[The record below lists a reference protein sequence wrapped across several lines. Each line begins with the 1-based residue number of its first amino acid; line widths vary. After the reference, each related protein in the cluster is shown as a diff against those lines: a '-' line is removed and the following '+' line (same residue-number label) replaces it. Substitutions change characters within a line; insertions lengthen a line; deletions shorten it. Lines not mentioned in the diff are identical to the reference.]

1 MTRRAR
7 IVCTLGPASQS
18 LETIRGM
25 IGAGMDVARLNFSHG
40 EHGDHRA
47 SFDAVRAAS
56 KGVRRAVAVMADL
69 QGPKIRLGRFRGG
82 FTELVPGAEFRI
94 TTEEVVGD
102 ATRAS
107 TTYAELARDVKPGDM
122 LLIDDGRVRLEV
134 LDTDGRE
141 LRARVIEGGPISDNK
156 GINLPGSSI
165 SSPALTPKDVE
176 DLRFALSMGVDAVA
190 VSFVRRGED
199 AEPARKVMHEVG
211 RSVPLVAKIET
222 AKGVEHLEEILK
234 SFDGMM
240 VARGDLG
247 VELPLEH
254 VPLIQKETLRRAR
267 ALARPTIVATQMLE
281 SMIHQA
287 RPTRAEASD
296 VANAVLDGADALML
310 SAETA
315 VGDYP
320 VAAVSTMA
328 RLIETAEAHGLAG
341 LRPRESLANTPQEAI
356 AAGAVRVAHDLG
368 ARALAAYTQS
378 GSTVRSI
385 ASHRGVI
392 PLVAFTPD
400 EEVSRQLA
408 LVWGVETFVMRAVE
422 GTDDLV
428 EQVNRAML
436 EMVGCGAGELV
447 VIVAGTPPGRR
458 GGTNMLR
465 VHRLA

>member
-18 LETIRGM
+18 LETIGGM

-40 EHGDHRA
+40 EHEEHRA
-47 SFDAVRAAS
+47 TYDVVRAAS
-56 KGVRRAVAVMADL
+56 TGLRRPIGIMADL

-82 FTELVPGAEFRI
+82 SAELIPGAEFRI
-94 TTEEVVGD
+94 TTEDVLGD

-107 TTYAELARDVKPGDM
+107 TTYAELARDVKPGDA
-122 LLIDDGRVRLEV
+122 LLIDDGRLRLEV
-134 LDTDGRE
+134 LATDGRE
-141 LRARVIEGGPISDNK
+141 LRARVIEGGAVSDNK
-156 GINLPGSSI
+156 GINLPGSTI
-165 SSPALTPKDVE
+165 SSPALTPKDID

-199 AEPARKVMHEVG
+199 AEPARKVMDQVG

-222 AKGVEHLEEILK
+222 AKGVERLEEILK

-247 VELPLEH
+247 VELPLED
-254 VPLIQKETLRRAR
+254 VPLIQKEALRRAR
-267 ALARPTIVATQMLE
+267 ALVRPTIVATQMLE
-281 SMIHQA
+281 SMIHQP

-315 VGDYP
+315 VGEYP

-341 LRPRESLANTPQEAI
+341 LPARESLANTPQEAI
-356 AAGAVRVAHDLG
+356 AAGAVRVAKDLG

-378 GSTVRSI
+378 GSTARSI
-385 ASHRGVI
+385 ASHRGLI

-400 EEVSRQLA
+400 EEVRRQLA
-408 LVWGVETFVMRAVE
+408 LVWGVETFVVQPVE

-428 EQVNRAML
+428 ERVNRAML

>member
-1 MTRRAR
+1 
-7 IVCTLGPASQS
+7 V
-18 LETIRGM
+18 
-25 IGAGMDVARLNFSHG
+25 
-40 EHGDHRA
+40 
-47 SFDAVRAAS
+47 
-56 KGVRRAVAVMADL
+56 
-69 QGPKIRLGRFRGG
+69 
-82 FTELVPGAEFRI
+82 
-94 TTEEVVGD
+94 
-102 ATRAS
+102 
-107 TTYAELARDVKPGDM
+107 
-122 LLIDDGRVRLEV
+122 
-134 LDTDGRE
+134 
-141 LRARVIEGGPISDNK
+141 SDNK
-156 GINLPGSSI
+156 GINLPGSTI
-165 SSPALTPKDVE
+165 SSPALTPKDID

-199 AEPARKVMHEVG
+199 AEPARKVMDEVG

-222 AKGVEHLEEILK
+222 AKGVERLEEILK

-247 VELPLEH
+247 VELPLED
-254 VPLIQKETLRRAR
+254 VPLIQKEALRRAR
-267 ALARPTIVATQMLE
+267 ALVRPTIVATQMLE
-281 SMIHQA
+281 SMIHQP

-315 VGDYP
+315 VGEYP

-341 LRPRESLANTPQEAI
+341 LPARESLANTPQEAI
-356 AAGAVRVAHDLG
+356 AAGAVRVAKDLG

-378 GSTVRSI
+378 GSTARSI
-385 ASHRGVI
+385 ASHRGLI

-400 EEVSRQLA
+400 EEVRRQLA
-408 LVWGVETFVMRAVE
+408 LVWGVETFVVRPVE

-428 EQVNRAML
+428 ERVNRAML